1 MTPMCASP
9 AAASPSARPA
19 SAPAPSPNNSGAS
32 SAPSFSLPDLES
44 AVEPPLGGALLKPI
58 WEAGIFLTTRL
69 LCLGAAGGAL
79 TPTTSTSDPSPMD
92 ESDDTSKSATSGSFR
107 SAGVVAFF
115 PTSPSGRGAGDLYS
129 NTFAYKDEDVPS

>member
-1 MTPMCASP
+1 MP
-9 AAASPSARPA
+9 AFEAETFRMARLLLHCP
-19 SAPAPSPNNSGAS
+19 GA
-32 SAPSFSLPDLES
+32 DG
-44 AVEPPLGGALLKPI
+44 LGGTVA
-58 WEAGIFLTTRL
+58 
-69 LCLGAAGGAL
+69 
-79 TPTTSTSDPSPMD
+79 PTTSMSDSPQMD